1 MKGHSQIIFV
11 IARYT
16 DRGRGAIRRRRRRN
30 KNNKRRAIRERS
42 IRNAKGLS
50 RIGVR

>member
-11 IARYT
+11 VARYT
-16 DRGRGAIRRRRRRN
+16 DWARGPTRRRN
-30 KNNKRRAIRERS
+30 KNNKKMAIRERS
-42 IRNAKGLS
+42 VRNAKGLS

>member
-1 MKGHSQIIFV
+1 VRGHSQIIFV

-16 DRGRGAIRRRRRRN
+16 DRGRGARRRRKRRN
-30 KNNKRRAIRERS
+30 KINKRRVASERGARSAI
-42 IRNAKGLS
+42 GLS

>member
-11 IARYT
+11 VARYT
-16 DRGRGAIRRRRRRN
+16 HRGRGARRRRRRN
-30 KNNKRRAIRERS
+30 KNKKRRAIRKRS
-42 IRNAKGLS
+42 VRNAKGLS